1 MAYIPA
7 MGTGPWRRT
16 IVGGGIGLVGSVLV
30 AIATVALSYTGFGT
44 TRGDSTFAVRWLGR
58 VLGLVGLAS
67 MVAGWGLVRQ
77 AAARTRWILLALW
90 SLPLLVAPPVGSR
103 DAYAYAEQGWLVAH
117 GHDPYT
123 TPMATLGSPFSG
135 LVDAWWNGQT
145 TVYPPLALEI
155 QSWVVRLTGESAVWS
170 VAAMRVPALLGLVLI
185 GLCLPRLAERAG
197 GDADTA
203 AWLVLLNPLVLIHVV
218 GGAHND
224 ALAVGLAAAAM
235 WLAFQ
240 GRTGWLVGA
249 LVLGLAVGVK
259 QPLALAGLAIAATS
273 RTATHRPWPQLF
285 VRAAVVSVLAMTTF
299 TLVTW
304 ASGLGW
310 GWLSGTGSPYSV
322 VTIAPTSLLADLA
335 AGLGIASFAG
345 ALSVLGPIG
354 IGLSGLWALSKS
366 FFMLPTA
373 PIAFVGGALVVF
385 AVLSPALQVWYLLWG
400 GVFVACL
407 RLRRRAMRRFL
418 AVVAMAL
425 TVLWAVEWVGVA
437 PLWGAMLA
445 AVVGVVVLAVRGR
458 PTDPAASPRAVRMSP

>member
-1 MAYIPA
+1 
-7 MGTGPWRRT
+7 MGTGPRRRT

-44 TRGDSTFAVRWLGR
+44 TRADSTFLVRWLGR
-58 VLGLVGLAS
+58 GLGLVGLAS
-67 MVAGWGLVRQ
+67 LVVAWGLVRQ
-77 AAARTRWILLALW
+77 AGARARWLLLALW

-103 DAYAYAEQGWLVAH
+103 DAYAYAEQGWLVAY

-123 TPMATLGSPFSG
+123 TPMATLGSPFSW
-135 LVDAWWNGQT
+135 LVDAWWKGQT

-224 ALAVGLAAAAM
+224 ALAVGLAAAAV
-235 WLAFQ
+235 WLASQ
-240 GRTGWLVGA
+240 GRRGWLVGA
-249 LVLGLAVGVK
+249 VVLGLAVGVK

-273 RTATHRPWPQLF
+273 RAGTRRAWPQLL
-285 VRAAVVSVLAMTTF
+285 VRAVVIAVIAIATF
-299 TLVTW
+299 VLVTW

-310 GWLSGTGSPYSV
+310 GWLTGSGSPYSV
-322 VTIAPTSLLADLA
+322 VTIAPTSLLADLLSRL
-335 AGLGIASFAG
+335 GLSSFAG

-354 IGLSGLWALSKS
+354 LALAALWILRDALRTLGSS
-366 FFMLPTA
+366 
-373 PIAFVGGALVVF
+373 PIAFVGRSLVVL
-385 AVLSPALQVWYLLWG
+385 ALLSPALQSWYLLWG

-407 RLRRRAMRRFL
+407 PLRRGAIRRFL
-418 AVVAMAL
+418 AVVAMGL

-437 PLWGAMLA
+437 PLWGALLA
-445 AVVGVVVLAVRGR
+445 ALVGVVVLAVRGR
-458 PTDPAASPRAVRMSP
+458 PTDPASSPGAVRMSP

>member
-7 MGTGPWRRT
+7 MGTGPRRRT
-16 IVGGGIGLVGSVLV
+16 IVGGGTGLVGSVLV

-44 TRGDSTFAVRWLGR
+44 TRGDSTVAVRWLGR
-58 VLGLVGLAS
+58 GLGLVGLAAL
-67 MVAGWGLVRQ
+67 VVGWGLVRPV
-77 AAARTRWILLALW
+77 AARTRWLLLALW

-135 LVDAWWNGQT
+135 LVDAWWRGQT

-170 VAAMRVPALLGLVLI
+170 VVAMRVPALLGLVLI

-224 ALAVGLAAAAM
+224 ALAVGLAAAAV
-235 WLAFQ
+235 WLASQ
-240 GRTGWLVGA
+240 GRRGWLVGA
-249 LVLGLAVGVK
+249 VVLGLAVGVK

-273 RTATHRPWPQLF
+273 RAGTRRPWPQLL
-285 VRAAVVSVLAMTTF
+285 VRAVVIAVVAIATF
-299 TLVTW
+299 VLVTW
-304 ASGLGW
+304 ATGLGW
-310 GWLSGTGSPYSV
+310 GWLTGSGSPYSV
-322 VTIAPTSLLADLA
+322 VTIAPSSLLADLA
-335 AGLGIASFAG
+335 ARLGIASFAG
-345 ALSVLGPIG
+345 ALGVLGPIG
-354 IGLSGLWALSKS
+354 LGLAGLWVLSRS
-366 FFMLPTA
+366 FLTLPTS
-373 PIAFVGGALVVF
+373 PVAFVGGSLVVF

-400 GVFVACL
+400 GAFVACL
-407 RLRRRAMRRFL
+407 RLRRRAIRRFL
-418 AVVAMAL
+418 AVIAMGL

-437 PLWGAMLA
+437 PLWGAILA
-445 AVVGVVVLAVRGR
+445 GLVGVVVLAVRGR
-458 PTDPAASPRAVRMSP
+458 PTDPAASSRAVRMSP